1 MPGKYQPKV
10 EEALCAAEEEN
21 QKRGHAFNRF
31 ILHRA
36 RERVTENRDKVP
48 LGPSRRYIV
57 QKEGSRKFRYDG
69 IAACYEN
76 GASSTGGRQKAEK
89 HRFAAYY
96 S

>member
-1 MPGKYQPKV
+1 MSSS
-10 EEALCAAEEEN
+10 
-21 QKRGHAFNRF
+21 RG
-31 ILHRA
+31 
-36 RERVTENRDKVP
+36 
-48 LGPSRRYIV
+48 YIV